1 MPHVSV
7 TARAKRETWKIEHL
21 RRESKW
27 YVLPPRRIVLGGVLA
42 VAVLLRKLT
51 VGVKNHTVK
60 RNKERSSD
68 AYIATMQFHQELL
81 ICE

>member
-1 MPHVSV
+1 
-7 TARAKRETWKIEHL
+7 
-21 RRESKW
+21 
-27 YVLPPRRIVLGGVLA
+27 LGGVLA

-60 RNKERSSD
+60 WNKERSSD
-68 AYIATMQFHQELL
+68 AYIATLQFHQELL